1 MLEFWLLFAGLL
13 IVASLFVLCPL
24 WFHLPDRLATHTQTR
39 QQNIGLYRERLAM
52 IDASLAS
59 GHLETADHRLQ
70 VVELQRTFLDELDD
84 GPLLTSQTKYH
95 KCSLW
100 ILLLVAVLVTLAGIG
115 NYVWLGHYNG
125 LQQQY
130 HRQQTRD
137 IIAASDSLA
146 HVVRNLQAA
155 LQEFPNN
162 SEGWY
167 ALAHS
172 LLELGQLEAGLDAM
186 QKTLALLPANSLQR
200 HELLGEYAQTLFYVD
215 GQFSKRVLAALAEAY
230 HADSDNTAVL
240 SLLGIQAMAID
251 QYQTAI
257 EYWQRA
263 LQGTQRESQR
273 SVLAA
278 GINNAR
284 RLLQQQSSGQV
295 IEPILTVN
303 ISLAPTLALPTAQ
316 QAVLFVYARLP
327 GQRMPLLATKLDPRQ
342 LPLQVR
348 LSDALTLRTDLPL
361 AEVKQLDI
369 VAHLALAGIPGRTQ
383 VICWG
388 ELSGVTVNGNQ
399 SIDLVIDRVIDTI
412 NPE

>member
-1 MLEFWLLFAGLL
+1 MMLEFWLLSAGLL
-13 IVASLFVLCPL
+13 IVASLFVLWPL
-24 WFHLPDRLATHTQTR
+24 WFHLPDRVTTHTPTR
-39 QQNIGLYRERLAM
+39 QKNIDLYRERLAA
-52 IDASLAS
+52 IDAALAS
-59 GHLETADHRLQ
+59 GQLEAADHRLQ

-84 GPLLTSQTKYH
+84 GPLPAPQAKYH
-95 KCSLW
+95 KCSRWVLP
-100 ILLLVAVLVTLAGIG
+100 LVAVLVPLAGIG

-130 HRQQTRD
+130 HRQQTRA

-146 HVVRNLQAA
+146 DVVRNLQAA
-155 LQEFPNN
+155 LQQSPDN

-172 LLELGQLEAGLDAM
+172 QLELGQLEAGIDAM
-186 QKTLALLPANSLQR
+186 QQALTLLPTNSLQR

-230 HADSDNTAVL
+230 RADSDNTAVL
-240 SLLGIQAMAID
+240 SLLGIQALAIN
-251 QYQTAI
+251 QYQAAI

-273 SVLAA
+273 SALTT

-284 RLLQQQSSGQV
+284 RLLQQQSGDQMV
-295 IEPILTVN
+295 EPILTVN
-303 ISLAPTLALPTAQ
+303 ISLAPTLNLPTDQ

-361 AEVKQLDI
+361 AQVEQLDI
-369 VAHLALAGIPGRTQ
+369 VAHLALAGIPGRNPGDLL
-383 VICWG
+383 G

-399 SIDLVIDRVIDTI
+399 SIDLVIDRVLTQ
-412 NPE
+412 